1 MLKKKLTI
9 PEQIQDMTEKGITFN
24 YNEEKDVI
32 DFLKYK
38 NYYFKLKSYGKN
50 YDKYLATEKK
60 GKYKS
65 RLCLSTRTVY
75 SWYAFT

>member
-50 YDKYLATEKK
+50 YDKYLATEK
-60 GKYKS
+60 
-65 RLCLSTRTVY
+65 RENI
-75 SWYAFT
+75 

>member
-50 YDKYLATEKK
+50 YDKYLTTEK
-60 GKYKS
+60 
-65 RLCLSTRTVY
+65 RENI
-75 SWYAFT
+75 

>member
-38 NYYFKLKSYGKN
+38 NYYFKLKSYVKN

-60 GKYKS
+60 ENI
-65 RLCLSTRTVY
+65 
-75 SWYAFT
+75 